1 MMDAD
6 SQPSELKRKRRV
18 RYSGTHPR
26 RLEEKY
32 KEINPGQYPETLS
45 KVLASGKTPAGMHR
59 PIMVEEILELLDPK
73 PGELVLDVTLGYGG
87 HASEILKRILPG
99 GRLIGLD
106 TDPIELPKTEA
117 RLRANG
123 MPEEALAVR
132 SINFAGVQKVL
143 AELEIDRADLLLA
156 DLGVSS
162 MQLDDPGRGF
172 SFKFDGP
179 LDLRMNPEK
188 GISGAELLRRI
199 QTMELARILRENAD
213 EPQAERL
220 AEAILERQRFRPIT
234 TTHQLVEIVR
244 RFAGPERGN
253 ERSDDTVRRVFQAL
267 RIEVNDE
274 FGALDNLLRILPSI
288 MVPGGRVAILTFHSG
303 EDRRVKKAFLG
314 GKNAGIFSRI
324 SEDVIRPTAEEVR
337 SNPRASSAKL
347 RWAIRSEVQ

>member
-26 RLEEKY
+26 RFEEKY

-59 PIMVEEILELLDPK
+59 PIMVEEILEVLDPK
-73 PGELVLDVTLGYGG
+73 PGQIVLDATLGYGG

-106 TDPIELPKTEA
+106 TDSIELPKTEA

-123 MPEEALAVR
+123 MPEEVLAVR
-132 SINFAGVQKVL
+132 NINFAGVQKVL
-143 AELEIDRADLLLA
+143 TELEIDGVDLLLA

-172 SFKFDGP
+172 SFKFEGP
-179 LDLRMNPEK
+179 LDLRMNPGK

-199 QTMELARILRENAD
+199 ETVELARILRENAD
-213 EPQAERL
+213 EPGAERL

-234 TTHQLVEIVR
+234 TTVALIEIVR
-244 RFAGPERGN
+244 RFAGRERGS

-274 FGALDNLLRILPSI
+274 LGALDNLLRVLPSI
-288 MVPGGRVAILTFHSG
+288 MKRGGKAAILTFHSG
-303 EDRRVKKAFLG
+303 EDRRVKKAFFA
-314 GKNAGIFSRI
+314 GKSAGIFSKI
-324 SEDVIRPTAEEVR
+324 SEDVIRPSAAEVR

-347 RWAIRSEVQ
+347 RWAIRSEAG